1 MEVLFIFIKVTVY
14 IILAVQAYS
23 DYKTKELYTI
33 LTYIAMLIAS
43 VSMVLSIKGTDIVYL
58 TTTALFIMLQ
68 YKLKAYAFGDAK
80 LFIVLLE
87 LLPINLHE
95 VDILIGFLLIEFMAV
110 IIFIFYVLLGK
121 IIRREK
127 LSIKEGHAYAPAI
140 FIAGL
145 TAIFI

>member
-1 MEVLFIFIKVTVY
+1 MEVLFILIRIMVY
-14 IILAVQAYS
+14 MILAVQAYS
-23 DYKTKELYTI
+23 DYKIKELYTI
-33 LTYIAMLIAS
+33 LTYIAMVIAS
-43 VSMVLSIKGTDIVYL
+43 VSMVLSIKGTDILYL
-58 TTTALFIMLQ
+58 TATALFIMLQ

-80 LFIVLLE
+80 LFIVILE
-87 LLPINLHE
+87 LLPMNLHE
-95 VDILIGFLLIEFMAV
+95 VDILIGFLLIEFMAA
-110 IIFIFYVLLGK
+110 IIFTFYVLLGK